1 MSSTTGATCGAGTDH
16 PQKTQQIPHVEQ
28 ELIIRPETQQVS
40 HVEQELIIR
49 SEKQQVLHV

>member
-28 ELIIRPETQQVS
+28 ELIIRPQTQQVS